1 MNLKSVFITALILA
15 AHTLLFSDAFALTSS
30 TALPAENEPSDMGF
44 EDDFSGDGFENDLFE
59 DDAPDIPGTDSGNKQ
74 KQPLFT
80 PAGYLKFSSSYNTAH
95 HHPEPG
101 DTDWRGLSSLRSE
114 LFLELDARLPGAW
127 KIKVSG
133 LGFMDGAYA
142 VNGRDDYT
150 DEVLDHYEHGIEL
163 ENAYIQGRLTEK
175 LDLKEGR
182 QIVVWGK
189 SDTFRLTDILNPVN
203 HREPGKT
210 DLEDLRLPVWM
221 TKLDY
226 YEGKW
231 SITAIAVH
239 ERRWNKL
246 PEYGNDF
253 YSFDTPLPHEDT
265 PAENLENTEYAVSLK
280 GVFTGW
286 DFSLYYADFYEDTP
300 YLKFLPGSPDPFIL
314 RHAHQ
319 QMIGADFNV
328 ARGEFVFKAEAAFFK
343 GVRFSDSVDMKTF
356 PFGIHTVPDSYSKTA
371 VLAGIEYSGFTDTL
385 ITVEAM
391 NTHINGYDHSV
402 EKSGVDEDRL
412 VTSLRIQRD
421 FLNDRLTLELLS
433 IIYGEKSQDGG
444 IHRFSALYDVT
455 DNLTVRTGY
464 MLYDSGDLPAF
475 QSIGENDRLF
485 MDIKYSF

>member
-1 MNLKSVFITALILA
+1 
-15 AHTLLFSDAFALTSS
+15 
-30 TALPAENEPSDMGF
+30 
-44 EDDFSGDGFENDLFE
+44 
-59 DDAPDIPGTDSGNKQ
+59 
-74 KQPLFT
+74 
-80 PAGYLKFSSSYNTAH
+80 
-95 HHPEPG
+95 
-101 DTDWRGLSSLRSE
+101 
-114 LFLELDARLPGAW
+114 
-127 KIKVSG
+127 
-133 LGFMDGAYA
+133 
-142 VNGRDDYT
+142 
-150 DEVLDHYEHGIEL
+150 
-163 ENAYIQGRLTEK
+163 
-175 LDLKEGR
+175 
-182 QIVVWGK
+182 
-189 SDTFRLTDILNPVN
+189 
-203 HREPGKT
+203 
-210 DLEDLRLPVWM
+210 M

-253 YSFDTPLPHEDT
+253 YSVDTPLPHEDT

-300 YLKFLPGSPDPFIL
+300 YLKFLPASPDPFIL
-314 RHAHQ
+314 RHAHE
-319 QMIGADFNV
+319 QMIGADFNI

-343 GVRFSDSVDMKTF
+343 GVRFSDRVDMETV
-356 PFGIHTVPDSYSKTA
+356 PFEIHTVPDSYSKTA

-385 ITVEAM
+385 ITVEVM

-402 EKSGVDEDRL
+402 GKTGVDEDRL
-412 VTSLRIQRD
+412 VSSLRIQRD
-421 FLNDRLTLELLS
+421 FLNEQLTLELLS
-433 IIYGEKSQDGG
+433 IIYGEKFQDGG
-444 IHRFSALYDVT
+444 IHRFSVLYDVT